1 VSNESS
7 TPLTIEAINGLL
19 ARIEA
24 LERQPTAWT
33 RGDIKLWYRSV
44 TDLPTGWHPC
54 DGTVA
59 PDGVT
64 TPDLRGRVP
73 VGLKSGD
80 ADFDTLGEVGGAKTH
95 AHTSPQ
101 HNHDM
106 SHSHPV
112 SMGGPT
118 GIDGAPGGADDVNN
132 DSPAD
137 VSVAL
142 DYHEHEAEADTITA
156 DTALNAAENTGSTS
170 SLPPYAVVTFAY
182 RYV

>member
-1 VSNESS
+1 MSNTSS
-7 TPLTIEAINGLL
+7 TPPTTEAINALL
-19 ARIEA
+19 RRIDA
-24 LERQPTAWT
+24 LERAPQSWT
-33 RGDIKLWYRSV
+33 RNQVIMWFGVITDI
-44 TDLPTGWHPC
+44 PTGWWPC

-73 VGLKSGD
+73 VGLKSTD
-80 ADFDTLGEVGGAKTH
+80 TDFDTLGETGGAK
-95 AHTSPQ
+95 SLPQ

-106 SHSHPV
+106 SHSHPFD
-112 SMGGPT
+112 MGGPT

-142 DYHEHEAEADTITA
+142 DYHEHIGNVETITA
-156 DTALNAAENTGSTS
+156 DTALNDAGQTAM
-170 SLPPYAVVTFAY
+170 PPYAVLHFIY
-182 RYV
+182 RYQ